1 MSGLS
6 EIKRPVSK
14 ELDQFEEVF
23 RDAMRSKVPLLDK
36 VTQYIVKTKGK
47 QMRPLFVLLSAS
59 ICGEINDSTLRAA
72 TLIELLHTATLVHD
86 DVVDD
91 SNERRGFFSINA
103 LWKNKI
109 AVLVGDYLLSRGMM
123 LALSNKDFE
132 LLCIVSNAVQE
143 MSEGELLQIEKARR
157 LDIEESVYFDIIRKK
172 TASLIASCCAV
183 GAASVNANE
192 EMIEKMKNFGTYVGI
207 AFQIKDDIFDY
218 ESSHK
223 AGKPTGIDIKE
234 RKMTLPLIYTLN
246 NSSRSEKRALINIVK
261 NHSTDPHKVDLLI
274 EKVKQAGGIDYAEK
288 RMQEYINK
296 AQQIILEFPDTPS
309 LESLKQLV
317 DYSIRRQ
324 K

>member
-218 ESSHK
+218 ESSRK

-274 EKVKQAGGIDYAEK
+274 QKVKQAGGIDYAEK
-288 RMQEYINK
+288 RMQEYIDK